1 MSKSGVAENTMPDRK
16 PGYDLKSLS
25 KILSLGVITLRK
37 YIRRG
42 DLKAKKI
49 SKAYYV
55 TDSNL
60 MKFLEPEKWFLK
72 SLFRAFFVYH
82 LGNIFFPLLRKN

>member
-1 MSKSGVAENTMPDRK
+1 MCSKTITGIPTMPNTFFLKRSFMSKNGVAENTMPDRK

-25 KILSLGVITLRK
+25 KILSLGVVTLRK

-60 MKFLEPEKWFLK
+60 MKFLEPEK
-72 SLFRAFFVYH
+72 
-82 LGNIFFPLLRKN
+82 